1 MDYTAAQL
9 AAIETIEDPLLIVAC
24 AGSGKTQVISQ
35 RIIEILRRTEV
46 EPRNVIAFTF
56 TEKAAAELK
65 ERVTNLVTETF
76 GNMIGLAELFIGTM
90 HGYALDALQTHVAE
104 TFKYSVLDD
113 VQTRLLI
120 DRHSRESGL
129 TATDAVVNGQE
140 KKLRRYVNSRLY
152 MQVTNILREDDVDA
166 SLLPAELAG
175 NLNDVFSA
183 TFR

>member
-1 MDYTAAQL
+1 MEYTAAQQ
-9 AAIETIEDPLLIVAC
+9 AAIGTIDDPLLIVAC

-35 RIIEILRRTEV
+35 RIIEVLRRPDV
-46 EPRNVIAFTF
+46 EPRNVVAFTF

-65 ERVTNLVTETF
+65 ERVTNLVTEAF

-113 VQTRLLI
+113 IQTRLLI

-129 TATDAVVNGQE
+129 TTTDAVVNGQP

-152 MQVTNILREDDVDA
+152 MQVMNILREDDVDQA
-166 SLLPAELAG
+166 LL
-175 NLNDVFSA
+175 SA
-183 TFR
+183 DLIGALGG